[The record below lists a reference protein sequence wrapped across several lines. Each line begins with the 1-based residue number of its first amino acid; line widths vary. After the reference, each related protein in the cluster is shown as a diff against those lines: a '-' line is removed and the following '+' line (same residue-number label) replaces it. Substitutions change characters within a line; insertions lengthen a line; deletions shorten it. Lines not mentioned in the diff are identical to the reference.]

1 MNMTVRGR
9 HAFLDFVAILALAAW
24 TEDAGAQVSALIQQL
39 GAHDLRGSSG
49 IHSPSP
55 QQLAPI
61 PHGPQ
66 RSPPRPRRDEV
77 RSRAQYLLRPV
88 RSGGGVVQGGPRS

>member
-24 TEDAGAQVSALIQQL
+24 TEDAGAQINAVIHHL
-39 GAHDLRGSSG
+39 GAHDLRGSG
-49 IHSPSP
+49 IHRPSP
-55 QQLAPI
+55 QQMGQV

-77 RSRAQYLLRPV
+77 RSRAQCLLRPV
-88 RSGGGVVQGGPRS
+88 RNGGESVQGGPRP

>member
-1 MNMTVRGR
+1 MTVRHR

-24 TEDAGAQVSALIQQL
+24 TEDAGAQVNAFINQL
-39 GAHDLRGSSG
+39 GVIDLRGSG
-49 IHSPSP
+49 MERPLA
-55 QQLAPI
+55 QQMGQI

-77 RSRAQYLLRPV
+77 RSRAQHLRRPV
-88 RSGGGVVQGGPRS
+88 GNGDAVVQGGPRP